1 MLFKKKY
8 RVAGIFL
15 KQANKL
21 RNMGLELSS
30 Q

>member
-8 RVAGIFL
+8 HPAGIFL